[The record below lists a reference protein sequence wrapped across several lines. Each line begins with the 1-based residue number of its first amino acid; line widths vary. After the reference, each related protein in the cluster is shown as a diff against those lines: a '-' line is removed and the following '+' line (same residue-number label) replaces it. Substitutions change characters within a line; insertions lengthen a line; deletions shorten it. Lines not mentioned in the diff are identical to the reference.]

1 MGWGKLR
8 AVTVNRYVVY
18 MNVPVQHVVVTLRAG
33 VAAVV
38 EFVVNIFMEQSMI
51 LYNKR
56 LAERRQCRH
65 SCGGTTQNLKI

>member
-33 VAAVV
+33 VATVV
-38 EFVVNIFMEQSMI
+38 KFVVNIFMQQSMI
-51 LYNKR
+51 LYKQLNDINADTPEVAPHK
-56 LAERRQCRH
+56 
-65 SCGGTTQNLKI
+65 T

>member
-8 AVTVNRYVVY
+8 TVTVNRYVVY
-18 MNVPVQHVVVTLRAG
+18 MNVPVQHVVVPLRAG

-38 EFVVNIFMEQSMI
+38 EFVLNIFMEQSMI
-51 LYNKR
+51 FYKR